1 MLLENPTDRLDFKEV
16 LSQLSVL
23 EKDER
28 EKAQK
33 SKKYNELLKKYEQ
46 VCASLEATKNY
57 IKDCDSMDRFLRI
70 LMSLILPCVRSSL
83 LLCARVIRLYR
94 WLLHHIT

>member
-1 MLLENPTDRLDFKEV
+1 MRKLNPYLELDYPKLLPIVREMLLENPTDRLDFKEV

-70 LMSLILPCVRSSL
+70 LMSLI
-83 LLCARVIRLYR
+83 
-94 WLLHHIT
+94 